1 MQSCQL
7 EIQQSP
13 INKGSPSIRC
23 FHINAELS
31 ISHMKAPSN
40 KLATVRND
48 SVTQSSFGPQRPSKR
63 KMMKSSPYGTKPQS
77 AKPLISSLAK
87 PLKTS
92 PTRQSAMS
100 LIDAAIPTTS
110 LKASTCPSLK
120 ASTCL
125 AKSPSE
131 AQSCTPTRST
141 APIPKRHTSPTTTKP
156 CPAAV
161 SVSKPAAVPV
171 SKPAVVSVSKPAIKR
186 RHTIDC
192 CEPPLSSSMTYL
204 QKHTLY
210 NVFKLTPRPSRQ
222 YVAQLARWTN
232 VSEDRVSAWF
242 SKRRAIKRMETRR
255 NTVQ

>member
-92 PTRQSAMS
+92 PARQGAMS

-110 LKASTCPSLK
+110 LKASTCPSFK

-141 APIPKRHTSPTTTKP
+141 VPIPKRHTSPTTTKP
-156 CPAAV
+156 CPAAT
-161 SVSKPAAVPV
+161 P
-171 SKPAVVSVSKPAIKR
+171 VSKPAIKR

-204 QKHTLY
+204 QQHTLY